1 MKENKLQYIVYCH
14 IFQRE
19 DEKDSIINKCR
30 SCHCLKM
37 FFFLSHLILKI
48 IWHDYYDFFF
58 KYKNR

>member
-48 IWHDYYDFFF
+48 IWHDYYDFF
-58 KYKNR
+58 